1 MTAEH
6 EDLTRSSTAAPTDRT
21 AANQV
26 STDTT
31 AADQTSAKQTSADQI
46 QANKTSVDQAEP
58 RPHVIH
64 GGRNLMILGIGAT
77 VIALI
82 STTVSLL
89 IYRGTGDIYLDRSR
103 PGYIA
108 EDEKHNDDEEG
119 DEDFSSEGEI
129 TQDVLDGYLE
139 EINSISD
146 RIRARENSFAA
157 DQLSDDALGIYARSD
172 ENSAENDAAEDTDNS
187 NDSETSSDNS

>member
-6 EDLTRSSTAAPTDRT
+6 GDLTRSSTAASADRT
-21 AANQV
+21 TSNQAPVDKTVIEQASANQ
-26 STDTT
+26 
-31 AADQTSAKQTSADQI
+31 ASADQA
-46 QANKTSVDQAEP
+46 QTDKTSVDQAEP
-58 RPHVIH
+58 KPHVIH
-64 GGRNLMILGIGAT
+64 GGRNLMILGIGAA

-108 EDEKHNDDEEG
+108 EDEKHDDDEEG

-157 DQLSDDALGIYARSD
+157 DQLSDDALGIYTRSD
-172 ENSAENDAAEDTDNS
+172 EDSAENDAAEDADNS

>member
-6 EDLTRSSTAAPTDRT
+6 EDLTRASATTPIDQTLDNQTNSEISTDR
-21 AANQV
+21 
-26 STDTT
+26 
-31 AADQTSAKQTSADQI
+31 
-46 QANKTSVDQAEP
+46 SVEP
-58 RPHVIH
+58 KPHVIH

-82 STTVSLL
+82 STTVSLW

-108 EDEKHNDDEEG
+108 KDEKRDDDEEG

-129 TQDVLDGYLE
+129 TQDVLDSYLE
-139 EINSISD
+139 EIDSISG
-146 RIRARENSFAA
+146 RIRARENSFAT
-157 DQLSDDALGIYARSD
+157 DQLSDDALGIYVRTD
-172 ENSAENDAAEDTDNS
+172 ESSTKANNAEDSNNS
-187 NDSETSSDNS
+187 SASESSSENF

>member
-1 MTAEH
+1 MTTEH
-6 EDLTRSSTAAPTDRT
+6 EDLTRSSTATSADRT
-21 AANQV
+21 AANQ
-26 STDTT
+26 
-31 AADQTSAKQTSADQI
+31 APADKTVIEQASANQASAN
-46 QANKTSVDQAEP
+46 QATEP
-58 RPHVIH
+58 KPHVIH

-108 EDEKHNDDEEG
+108 EDEKHDDDEEG

-157 DQLSDDALGIYARSD
+157 DQLSDDALGIYTRSD
-172 ENSAENDAAEDTDNS
+172 EDSAENDAAEDADNS